1 VAILVV
7 GSVLLGALFGRFYNV
22 WILLPACALVLAAVL
37 VRSAVGEHGLLL
49 PLLEF
54 TMLSATLQIGY
65 VLGLA
70 SIIHSQHL
78 SQRRGKLARARP
90 LPRH

>member
-1 VAILVV
+1 MAILVV
-7 GSVLLGALFGRFYNV
+7 GSVLLGALLGRFFNV
-22 WILLPACALVLAAVL
+22 WILLPGCALILAAVL
-37 VRSAVGEHGLLL
+37 VRSAVGEHGLLR

-65 VLGLA
+65 VLGLV
-70 SIIHSQHL
+70 SIIHSQHPL
-78 SQRRGKLARARP
+78 RRRGKLARARA